1 MADCRITE
9 TETIRSKGVKVGH
22 IRGKVK
28 LVYSYFSDKKENSSQ
43 EINQIKALKFIIS
56 KL

>member
-9 TETIRSKGVKVGH
+9 TETIRNKGVKVGH

-28 LVYSYFSDKKENSSQ
+28 LVYSYFSDKKENYSQ
-43 EINQIKALKFIIS
+43 EINRIKALKFIIS